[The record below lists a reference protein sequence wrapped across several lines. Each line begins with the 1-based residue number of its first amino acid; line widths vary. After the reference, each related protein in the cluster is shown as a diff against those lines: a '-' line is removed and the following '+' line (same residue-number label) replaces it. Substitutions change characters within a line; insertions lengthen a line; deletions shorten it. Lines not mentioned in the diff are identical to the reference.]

1 MLQVPLNHSLS
12 RPLSHISFC
21 LINLL
26 LEGQRQKTISLNAI
40 TIVALSNMFV
50 YVKEALCFRAPLS
63 PLTCISRISL
73 RAAGLLSLTCKGHC
87 GVDSEVTDQYN
98 IHLLVSC
105 KQLHEGQF
113 TPGLCLTNMSRDH
126 PMQIMLTA
134 A

>member
-1 MLQVPLNHSLS
+1 MQLLPIYVTVGTFLS
-12 RPLSHISFC
+12 
-21 LINLL
+21 
-26 LEGQRQKTISLNAI
+26 
-40 TIVALSNMFV
+40 
-50 YVKEALCFRAPLS
+50 PLS
-63 PLTCISRISL
+63 PLACVSRITL

-105 KQLHEGQF
+105 KQVHEGQF

-134 A
+134 ACAMLISLHIVH